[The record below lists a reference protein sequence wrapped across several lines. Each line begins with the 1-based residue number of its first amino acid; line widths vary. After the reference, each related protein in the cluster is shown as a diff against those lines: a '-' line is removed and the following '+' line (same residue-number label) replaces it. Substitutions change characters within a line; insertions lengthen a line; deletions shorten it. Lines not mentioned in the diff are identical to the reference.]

1 MKKVKFVM
9 ALLLT
14 CVALQAQNAFFP
26 TKAGITML
34 YVNQDAKGK
43 ASSHTLYTIKEVT
56 GSGDNATVSFAME
69 LLDKNKKPRSKSSSE
84 IPCSVVIK
92 EGVVFMDMNHIITE
106 QITSP
111 DFKMDITGVP
121 LELPSNLQAGQSLK
135 DANMTLTM
143 DMGIM
148 KMRTDMKM
156 TDGKCEA
163 VEAVSV
169 PAGTFTCH
177 KITQTITTTVLRKE
191 VVTTTTTWYASDIGT
206 VKSVTYDS
214 KNKLKSSIELLSITM

>member
-1 MKKVKFVM
+1 MKKVKFIM

-26 TKAGITML
+26 TKEGITML

-43 ASSHTLYTIKEVT
+43 ASSHTQYTVKEVT
-56 GSGDNATVSFAME
+56 GSGDNLTISFVME

-84 IPCSVVIK
+84 IPCTVTIK
-92 EGVVFMDMNHIITE
+92 DGVVFMDMNSMFAE

-111 DFKMDITGVP
+111 DIKMDITGVP

-135 DANMTLTM
+135 DADMTLTM

-156 TDGKCEA
+156 TDGQCEA
-163 VEAVSV
+163 VEEVSV

-177 KITQTITTTVLRKE
+177 KITQTITTTILRKV
-191 VVTTTTTWYASDIGT
+191 VVTTTSTWYASGIGT
-206 VKSVTYDS
+206 VKSETFDS
-214 KNKLKSSIELLSITM
+214 KKKLTGSTELLSITM